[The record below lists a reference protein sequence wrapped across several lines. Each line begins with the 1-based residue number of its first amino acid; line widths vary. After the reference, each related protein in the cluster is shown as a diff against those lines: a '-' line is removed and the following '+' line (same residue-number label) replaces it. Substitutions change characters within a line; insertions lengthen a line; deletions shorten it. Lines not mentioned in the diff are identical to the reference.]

1 MMDNRQIIG
10 KLRDCAKGLLDVA
23 RELQRTERV
32 ESPRTLEIVKR
43 QGKSRAG
50 GAHEFD
56 LQFVVGVDDSGNNV
70 VLELARLPH
79 VLIGGATGQG
89 AYVSD
94 AEMSELVSSAVE
106 KYGVPKYAEDE
117 K

>member
-43 QGKSRAG
+43 QVKAVLAAHPDLEVIFCCFSAG
-50 GAHEFD
+50 D
-56 LQFVVGVDDSGNNV
+56 K
-70 VLELARLPH
+70 
-79 VLIGGATGQG
+79 
-89 AYVSD
+89 
-94 AEMSELVSSAVE
+94 AVYE
-106 KYGVPKYAEDE
+106 SLLNLS
-117 K
+117 